1 MPDTITFK
9 IKRQDSE
16 SSGSYWETF
25 VIPHVPNSNVI
36 SCLMDIQANPEN
48 SKGEKVAP
56 VVWECNCLEEVCGSC
71 TMVINRKVRQSCSAL
86 VDQLEKPITLEPMSK
101 FPVVRDLAVDRSRMF
116 GALKKVRPGS
126 QQTAT
131 TILDPESVNLKIIR
145 KLPTNFLSA

>member
-16 SSGSYWETF
+16 NTKPYWETF

-56 VVWECNCLEEVCGSC
+56 VVWDCNCLELDKMLNHRTYCIINIC
-71 TMVINRKVRQSCSAL
+71 TQSC
-86 VDQLEKPITLEPMSK
+86 
-101 FPVVRDLAVDRSRMF
+101 F
-116 GALKKVRPGS
+116 
-126 QQTAT
+126 
-131 TILDPESVNLKIIR
+131 VNM
-145 KLPTNFLSA
+145 

>member
-16 SSGSYWETF
+16 NTKPYWETF
-25 VIPHVPNSNVI
+25 VIPHIPNSNVI

-71 TMVINRKVRQSCSAL
+71 TMVINGKGASVLQCISGSARK
-86 VDQLEKPITLEPMSK
+86 TNH
-101 FPVVRDLAVDRSRMF
+101 F
-116 GALKKVRPGS
+116 GTHEQVSGS
-126 QQTAT
+126 T
-131 TILDPESVNLKIIR
+131 
-145 KLPTNFLSA
+145 